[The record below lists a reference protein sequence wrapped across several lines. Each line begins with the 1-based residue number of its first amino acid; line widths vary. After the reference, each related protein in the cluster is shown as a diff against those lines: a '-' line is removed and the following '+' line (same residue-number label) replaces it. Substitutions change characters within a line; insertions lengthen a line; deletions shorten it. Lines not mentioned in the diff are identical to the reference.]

1 MINVFQPSLGK
12 EELHAVKEVFES
24 NWIGKGAKTK
34 MFEEK
39 FLEHLGV
46 KRNENKKGGIVSVNS
61 CTEGLF
67 QVMKSF
73 VSAGEEVIMPTC
85 SFVGA
90 ANAVVDTGARVVFCD
105 VDKRSLNVTA
115 QKIEEKISAKTKAV
129 CILHFGGV
137 PCELEEIV
145 KLCAEKKIVLIE
157 DSATAVSSF
166 YKGKACGTF
175 GEAATWSF
183 DAMKILVCGDGGMIY
198 VKDNDKLKEIRQNIY
213 LGLVSQSGFSNS
225 VDAKW
230 WEFQIDT
237 FGRRS
242 IMNDI
247 SSAIGLVQLKKLPTF
262 IAKRK
267 HIAELYNSLLA
278 NAEWLELPPT
288 LKDYQTSSYY
298 MYHIQTKI
306 PQMRDQLASYL
317 RGKGIYT
324 TFRYYPLHWVDLYGQ
339 KAQHLPNAEDAA
351 LCTLCLPIH
360 HSLSDEEVEFICQQ
374 ILSFKVVN
382 T

>member
-1 MINVFQPSLGK
+1 MINIFQPSLGE
-12 EELHAVKEVFES
+12 EELAAVEKVFKS

-34 MFEEK
+34 LFEEK
-39 FLEHLGV
+39 FLEHLQVNSGGGV
-46 KRNENKKGGIVSVNS
+46 VSVNS

-67 QVMKSF
+67 QVMKCF
-73 VSAGEEVIMPTC
+73 VESGDEVIMPTC

-90 ANAVVDTGARVVFCD
+90 ANAVVDRGARVVFCD

-115 QKIEEKISAKTKAV
+115 KNIAEKISSKTKAV

-137 PCELEEIV
+137 PCEMDEIIE
-145 KLCAEKKIVLIE
+145 LCAAKNIILIE
-157 DSATAVSSF
+157 DSATAVSSS

-198 VKDNDKLKEIRQNIY
+198 AKDKEKLRALRQNIY
-213 LGLVSQSGFSNS
+213 LGLVSQSGFTNS
-225 VDAKW
+225 VDSKW

-247 SSAIGLVQLKKLPTF
+247 SSAIGLVQLEKLPGY

-267 HIAELYNSLLA
+267 HVAEIYDSLLE
-278 NAEWLELPPT
+278 NVDWLERPPA

-298 MYHIQTKI
+298 MYHVQTKL
-306 PQMRDQLASYL
+306 PEDRDRLAAYL
-317 RGKGIYT
+317 RGKNIYT

-339 KAQHLPNAEDAA
+339 KSVHLPNAEIAA
-351 LCTLCLPIH
+351 LSTLCLPIH
-360 HSLSDEEVEFICQQ
+360 QSLSDEEVEFICRE
-374 ILSFKVVN
+374 IISFKR
-382 T
+382 

>member
-12 EELHAVKEVFES
+12 EELQAVEEVFKS

-34 MFEEK
+34 LFEEK
-39 FLEHLGV
+39 FLEHLQSDS
-46 KRNENKKGGIVSVNS
+46 GGGCLSVNS

-67 QVMKSF
+67 QVMKCF
-73 VSAGEEVIMPTC
+73 VELGDEVIMPTC

-90 ANAVVDTGARVVFCD
+90 ANAVVDRGADVVFCD
-105 VDKRSLNVTA
+105 VDKRTLNATA
-115 QKIEEKISAKTKAV
+115 ETIEEKISDKTKAV

-137 PCELEEIV
+137 PCELDEIV
-145 KLCAEKKIVLIE
+145 ELCAAKNIILIE

-175 GEAATWSF
+175 GQAGTWSF

-198 VKDNDKLKEIRQNIY
+198 VKDAEKLRALRQSIY
-213 LGLVSQSGFSNS
+213 LGLVSQSGFTNS
-225 VDAKW
+225 VDSKW

-247 SSAIGLVQLKKLPTF
+247 SSAIGLVQLEKLPTY

-267 HIAELYNSLLA
+267 HVAELYDSLLA
-278 NAEWLELPPT
+278 NVDWLACPPA
-288 LKDYQTSSYY
+288 LKNYQKSSYY
-298 MYHIQTKI
+298 MYHIQTKN
-306 PQMRDQLASYL
+306 PQDRDRLASYL
-317 RGKGIYT
+317 RGKNIYT

-339 KAQHLPNAEDAA
+339 KSLRLPNAEAAA
-351 LCTLCLPIH
+351 LSTLCLPIH
-360 HSLSDEEVEFICQQ
+360 QSLSDEEVEYICRQ
-374 ILSFKVVN
+374 IISFKG
-382 T
+382 

>member
-12 EELHAVKEVFES
+12 EELLAAEAVFKS
-24 NWIGKGAKTK
+24 NWLGKGAKTK
-34 MFEEK
+34 LFEEHFK
-39 FLEHLGV
+39 TWLDTDGFT
-46 KRNENKKGGIVSVNS
+46 ISVNS

-67 QVMKSF
+67 QVMKHF
-73 VSAGEEVIMPTC
+73 VRAGDEVIMPTC

-90 ANAVVDTGARVVFCD
+90 ANAVADMGAKVVFCD
-105 VDKRSLNVTA
+105 ADKRTLNATA
-115 QKIEEKISAKTKAV
+115 EHIAAKITPKTKAV

-137 PCELEEIV
+137 PCEMDEIV
-145 KLCAEKKIVLIE
+145 ELCAEKNLLLIE
-157 DSATAVSSF
+157 DTATAVASR

-175 GEAATWSF
+175 GVAGLWSF

-198 VKDNDKLKEIRQNIY
+198 LKDADDLRALKQSMY
-213 LGLVSQSGFSNS
+213 LGLMSQSGFSNS

-247 SSAIGLVQLKKLPTF
+247 SCAIGLVQLEKLPTF

-267 HIAELYNSLLA
+267 HVAELYDSLLSQVA
-278 NAEWLELPPT
+278 WFDCPPAI
-288 LKDYQTSSYY
+288 KNYQQSSYY

-306 PQMRDQLASYL
+306 PEDRDRLASYL
-317 RGKGIYT
+317 RKNDVYT

-339 KAQHLPNAEDAA
+339 KSERLPEAEAAA

-360 HSLSDEEVEFICQQ
+360 QSLSDEDVEKICRL
-374 ILSFKVVN
+374 ILSFKE
-382 T
+382 